1 MSSKFSH
8 ESVIEFM
15 MFANAK
21 PAFAFLTSSSCG
33 LLMKCGHFCEM
44 KPNFQLYAQLF
55 ATTRQCW
62 LQSHRVSVSWLL
74 NSSSV
79 FAGELPT
86 MSVCHWMFNRLQTF
100 MGCSLKTAPFGQKKK
115 PLWDHR
121 EWSKTA
127 KFAGRTFKA
136 PFMRLQSQLI
146 IVCGTVLTSEIAN
159 SFIINILSPLR
170 LTRSCRFRH
179 YFYANSWTTP
189 GKLSQTWHK
198 VVILKAPAHC
208 NLCILSLETCSMKTL
223 SLVHWQ
229 PW

>member
-1 MSSKFSH
+1 MSSKFSN

-100 MGCSLKTAPFGQKKK
+100 MGCSLKTAPFGQKKSLCEIIESDAK
-115 PLWDHR
+115 QQSLLEGP
-121 EWSKTA
+121 SKLHSW
-127 KFAGRTFKA
+127 G
-136 PFMRLQSQLI
+136 
-146 IVCGTVLTSEIAN
+146 
-159 SFIINILSPLR
+159 
-170 LTRSCRFRH
+170 CRV
-179 YFYANSWTTP
+179 SW
-189 GKLSQTWHK
+189 
-198 VVILKAPAHC
+198 
-208 NLCILSLETCSMKTL
+208 
-223 SLVHWQ
+223 
-229 PW
+229 